1 MTIANVNPNLFG
13 TMTSP
18 VMESRRWIEG
28 MIFLDDKPLI
38 NVSQAA
44 PVDPPPAP
52 LREAL
57 ADAVLNDV
65 DCHLYGA
72 VFGMDTLRKEVAHQ
86 WTTSYRG
93 ELSQENVGIT
103 SGCNQ
108 AFCAAISS
116 LCGPG
121 DAVIL
126 PAPWYFNHKMWLD
139 MSGVTSVPLP
149 AGPDL
154 LPDVGEAAKL
164 ITARTRA
171 IALVSPNNPAGVEYP
186 AELLLDFYELAK
198 AHGIALIVDETYRDY
213 HSQDG
218 APHALFSQPNALDTF
233 IHLYSFSKAFRLTGH
248 RIGALITSKARL
260 GEIEKFLDTVAI
272 CPGQIG
278 QAAAVWGLENLSDW
292 LAEERNE
299 IIRRCG
305 AIKAGF
311 PTLAAKGWELKSAG
325 AYFAYMKHPFD
336 ISSADLAPRLVS
348 ESGILCLPGTMFC
361 PTDDPSGAQHLR
373 IAFANLDANGIA
385 TLYQR
390 LAALNI

>member
-1 MTIANVNPNLFG
+1 MAHIFMVLSLAMLRCAKHWQQKQPHIMTVQLQLI
-13 TMTSP
+13 TSQSP
-18 VMESRRWIEG
+18 LAVIRR
-28 MIFLDDKPLI
+28 L
-38 NVSQAA
+38 
-44 PVDPPPAP
+44 PPPFHRFA
-52 LREAL
+52 LRGMKSSFQPHGISIIKCGWTCL
-57 ADAVLNDV
+57 GL
-65 DCHLYGA
+65 HLY
-72 VFGMDTLRKEVAHQ
+72 
-86 WTTSYRG
+86 
-93 ELSQENVGIT
+93 
-103 SGCNQ
+103 
-108 AFCAAISS
+108 
-116 LCGPG
+116 LCQL
-121 DAVIL
+121 ALIYCQS
-126 PAPWYFNHKMWLD
+126 A
-139 MSGVTSVPLP
+139 
-149 AGPDL
+149 
-154 LPDVGEAAKL
+154 GEAAKL

-248 RIGALITSKARL
+248 RVGALITSKARL

-278 QAAAVWGLENLSDW
+278 QAAALWGLENLSDW